1 MSDSSDNV
9 PTEGLAT
16 PVQFLKGV
24 GPQRADL
31 LRRLSL
37 QTARDVMFCFPRD
50 YQDTSD
56 LRPVAQLE
64 EDKLLSVRG
73 VVEELDLRNT
83 SSGGSMLGV
92 LIRDGEH
99 FLRALW
105 FNQPHMKKRLP
116 TGTDVLLSGQAKL
129 RGGRWEMTHP
139 RVQIMAEDEETSA
152 ESMLPV
158 YPLTEGLKQYHMRR
172 IVQHVVEEYA
182 AQLDEVFPPDFLAK
196 HDLIG
201 IHEAVTQIHL
211 PRDAE
216 SLQRARRRFVFQEL
230 LVLQLALAE
239 RRREQSTTAR
249 AVPLE
254 TTAQVDARIL
264 RRFPF
269 ELTGSQKQA
278 IEEIKIDLARETPM
292 NRLLQGDVGS
302 GKTVVAL
309 YAMLAALAHG
319 TQAVLMAPT
328 EVLARQHARTFG
340 KFLEASRVRTAL
352 LTGTLKAAQRRETLE
367 QIASGEVDVVI
378 GTQAI
383 IQSDVTFAN
392 LALAVIDEQHKFG
405 VHQRAGLRA
414 AGQAPHY
421 LVMTATPIPRTVAM
435 TVFGDLDISTLRDT
449 PPGRQTV
456 HTYVG
461 TEEQRAKWWDFFR
474 KKLREGRQ
482 GYVIAPL
489 VESSED
495 LSQPASVETLFEELA
510 NGELEAFRMGL
521 IHGRMSAAEKD
532 AAMQDFSAGK
542 IQVLA
547 ATSVVEVGIDVPN
560 ATLMTI
566 ESAQQ
571 FGLAQLH
578 QLRGRISRG
587 SQPGYC
593 CAFAQTTTDEAVQR
607 LAAFAESTDGF
618 HLAEVDFRLRGPGDL
633 LGTAQHGLPPLRIA
647 DLTRDAEVLKEVR
660 QQAREMVDQTEGLS
674 DPKWARL
681 KKMVSI
687 RYGRVLELGDVG

>member
-1 MSDSSDNV
+1 MSDSSDKV
-9 PTEGLAT
+9 PAEGLAT
-16 PVQFLKGV
+16 PVQFLNGV

-37 QTARDVMFCFPRD
+37 QTARDVLFCFPRD

-139 RVQIMAEDEETSA
+139 RVQIIAEDEETSA

-172 IVQHVVEEYA
+172 IVRHVVEEHA

-216 SLQRARRRFVFQEL
+216 SLERARRRFVFQEL

-249 AVPLE
+249 AVPLK
-254 TTAQVDARIL
+254 TSAQVDARIL

-278 IEEIKIDLARETPM
+278 IEEIKVDLARETPM

-309 YAMLAALAHG
+309 YAILAALAHG

-414 AGQAPHY
+414 AGRAPHY

-521 IHGRMSAAEKD
+521 VHGRMNATEKD

-593 CAFAQTTTDEAVQR
+593 CAFAQTTTDEAAQR

-618 HLAEVDFRLRGPGDL
+618 HLAEVDFQLRGPGDL

-681 KKMVSI
+681 RKMVSI

>member
-1 MSDSSDNV
+1 
-9 PTEGLAT
+9 
-16 PVQFLKGV
+16 
-24 GPQRADL
+24 
-31 LRRLSL
+31 
-37 QTARDVMFCFPRD
+37 
-50 YQDTSD
+50 
-56 LRPVAQLE
+56 
-64 EDKLLSVRG
+64 
-73 VVEELDLRNT
+73 
-83 SSGGSMLGV
+83 
-92 LIRDGEH
+92 
-99 FLRALW
+99 
-105 FNQPHMKKRLP
+105 
-116 TGTDVLLSGQAKL
+116 
-129 RGGRWEMTHP
+129 
-139 RVQIMAEDEETSA
+139 
-152 ESMLPV
+152 
-158 YPLTEGLKQYHMRR
+158 
-172 IVQHVVEEYA
+172 
-182 AQLDEVFPPDFLAK
+182 
-196 HDLIG
+196 
-201 IHEAVTQIHL
+201 
-211 PRDAE
+211 
-216 SLQRARRRFVFQEL
+216 
-230 LVLQLALAE
+230 
-239 RRREQSTTAR
+239 
-249 AVPLE
+249 
-254 TTAQVDARIL
+254 
-264 RRFPF
+264 
-269 ELTGSQKQA
+269 
-278 IEEIKIDLARETPM
+278 
-292 NRLLQGDVGS
+292 
-302 GKTVVAL
+302 
-309 YAMLAALAHG
+309 
-319 TQAVLMAPT
+319 
-328 EVLARQHARTFG
+328 
-340 KFLEASRVRTAL
+340 
-352 LTGTLKAAQRRETLE
+352 
-367 QIASGEVDVVI
+367 
-378 GTQAI
+378 
-383 IQSDVTFAN
+383 
-392 LALAVIDEQHKFG
+392 
-405 VHQRAGLRA
+405 
-414 AGQAPHY
+414 
-421 LVMTATPIPRTVAM
+421 
-435 TVFGDLDISTLRDT
+435 
-449 PPGRQTV
+449 
-456 HTYVG
+456 VG

-474 KKLREGRQ
+474 KKRREGRQ

>member
-1 MSDSSDNV
+1 MSDSSDKV
-9 PTEGLAT
+9 PAEGLAT
-16 PVQFLKGV
+16 PVQFLNGV

-37 QTARDVMFCFPRD
+37 QTARDVLFCFPRD

-139 RVQIMAEDEETSA
+139 RVQIIAEDEETSA

-172 IVQHVVEEYA
+172 IVRHVVEEHA

-216 SLQRARRRFVFQEL
+216 SLERARRRFVFQEL

-249 AVPLE
+249 AVPLK
-254 TTAQVDARIL
+254 TSAQVDARIL

-278 IEEIKIDLARETPM
+278 IEEIKVDLARETPM

-309 YAMLAALAHG
+309 YAILAALAHG

-414 AGQAPHY
+414 AGRAPHY

-593 CAFAQTTTDEAVQR
+593 CAFAQTTTDEAAQR

-618 HLAEVDFRLRGPGDL
+618 HLAEVDFQLRGPGDL

-681 KKMVSI
+681 RKMVSI